1 MYLYLI
7 VLCKENV
14 YKYNNIN
21 VCYCELLCL
30 SL

>member
-1 MYLYLI
+1 MYFYLI
-7 VLCKENV
+7 VLCEENV

-21 VCYCELLCL
+21 VCDCELLCL